1 MQNNNKPK
9 LIRITT
15 VPMALRYLLQGQM
28 NYMSTSGYD
37 VIMISAEGK
46 ELTEVL
52 RQEKCRHLIVPMT
65 RKITPFQ
72 DLKCLFQLIKI
83 FIKEKPDIVHSHT
96 PKAGLLGM
104 LAARICGVKTRIHT
118 VAGLPLM
125 VEHGAKFTLL
135 KYIEKLTYWCA
146 STIWPNSP
154 SLKKYILEQKLT
166 RPEKINIIGKGSS
179 NGINLQRYNPQI
191 LDNHKLAEIKKCIH
205 YNSSFTYLL
214 FTGRLVKDK
223 GIIELMDA
231 FAHLQKSH
239 SRLKLLL
246 LGDFENG
253 LDPLPRQ
260 TMDCIQHNPDVIHVS
275 WTNDVEYYM
284 QLADTFVFPS
294 HREGFPNVLLQA
306 GAMKLPI
313 ICSSI
318 CGNIDIVQNNQTGLL
333 FNTHNV
339 QNLAE
344 KIEYSIFK
352 KEEMGRMASQLHKYI
367 HRELKTTQVWEKIL
381 MEYSQLQTQEEKIP
395 AKISPAHR
403 DMVPGWMY
411 HLWIPG
417 YNKQNA
423 VS

>member
-1 MQNNNKPK
+1 MQKTNKPK

-52 RQEKCRHLIVPMT
+52 QQEKCRHLIVPMT
-65 RKITPFQ
+65 RKITPIQ

-135 KYIEKLTYWCA
+135 KYIEKLTYCCA

-191 LDNHKLAEIKKCIH
+191 LDPRKLAEIKESIH
-205 YNSSFTYLL
+205 YNSSYNYLL

-223 GIIELMDA
+223 GIIELVDA
-231 FAHLQKSH
+231 FTRLQKSH
-239 SRLKLLL
+239 TRLKLLL
-246 LGDFENG
+246 LGDFESG
-253 LDPLPRQ
+253 LDPLPQ
-260 TMDCIQHNPDVIHVS
+260 HTMENIQQNPDVIHVG

-284 QLADTFVFPS
+284 QLATTFVFPS

-318 CGNIDIVQNNQTGLL
+318 CGNIDIVQNHQTGLL
-333 FNTHNV
+333 FNTRNV
-339 QNLAE
+339 QSLAE
-344 KIEYSIFK
+344 KIEYSLMQK
-352 KEEMGRMASQLHKYI
+352 PEMMQMASQLHDYI
-367 HRELKTTQVWEKIL
+367 HREFKTTQVWEKIL
-381 MEYSQLQTQEEKIP
+381 LEYSQLQTRQ
-395 AKISPAHR
+395 AKAAATVSPTHR
-403 DMVPGWMY
+403 DVVPGWMY
-411 HLWIPG
+411 PLWMPD
-417 YNKQNA
+417 YNKQKA